1 MTTSMNAAV
10 GFPSIAL
17 HNLPPRKRLAA
28 QLRFDK
34 ATVASASGVTTR
46 RSRRRR
52 DAETRAAEARASLA
66 KNITGIRRARGREN
80 DDDGFL
86 NEGLAQR
93 AKRAL
98 ASLGLGGEMRRRAA
112 MAETNANGEALTP
125 EAASALAAAKAKG
138 DRAFA
143 ARHAAVAAAEIAREK
158 AQAARELMLVLA
170 RTKEQAEELLSSRT
184 FIT

>member
-1 MTTSMNAAV
+1 MNAAV

-98 ASLGLGGEMRRRAA
+98 GSMVADVIDPQHVGTGIELDHDSDEEG
-112 MAETNANGEALTP
+112 
-125 EAASALAAAKAKG
+125 AASG
-138 DRAFA
+138 
-143 ARHAAVAAAEIAREK
+143 
-158 AQAARELMLVLA
+158 
-170 RTKEQAEELLSSRT
+170 EED
-184 FIT
+184 